1 MPVKYF
7 EKLLSRGCRSKYDEE
22 TNRRIVV
29 INLFAL
35 VGVSLTFIL
44 GVTAV
49 LAEDWTLG
57 FSLLAASSLF
67 FLASQIQASARSRF
81 GHLVA
86 VYLLTGCLMGLE
98 TYLIITGGYDNTGPL
113 WIYLLPPVA
122 MFFGGFGR
130 GLVVMGGFTILIG
143 IILFFPHD
151 ALLLTDY
158 THAFKTRLMYS
169 FATVT
174 FLSAFYEYSRQRT
187 YQRVRDLSAE
197 FERQALHDPLT
208 KLPNRRGMRQLMEQE
223 IRRHQRNKQPLSV
236 VLTDIDNFK
245 KVNDT
250 YGHGNGDIILKR
262 TADILRQNV
271 RRQDLVCRWGGE
283 EFLIVLPETNEKNA
297 GTLADKIRSTL
308 AKSDVWLEE
317 RKVTI
322 TASFG
327 ICEINEDLSVDR
339 ALTLADNALY
349 QAKHQGRNCVVLSHD
364 N

>member
-1 MPVKYF
+1 MLFSPF
-7 EKLLSRGCRSKYDEE
+7 NKLLNRGCRSNYDEE

-35 VGVSLTFIL
+35 VGIILTFIL
-44 GVTAV
+44 GITA
-49 LAEDWTLG
+49 LLG
-57 FSLLAASSLF
+57 NDLSLGISLLAASSFF
-67 FLASQIQASARSRF
+67 FLASQIQASSRNRF
-81 GHLVA
+81 GHLIA

-98 TYLIITGGYDNTGPL
+98 TYLIITGGYANTGPL

-122 MFFGGFGR
+122 MFFGGFSR
-130 GLVVMGGFTILIG
+130 GLVVMGGFTLLIA

-151 ALLLTDY
+151 ALLLTEY
-158 THAFKTRLMYS
+158 SHPFKTRLLYS
-169 FATVT
+169 FVTVT

-187 YQRVRDLSAE
+187 YQTVRDLSAE
-197 FERQALHDPLT
+197 FERQALHDTLT

-223 IRRHQRNKQPLSV
+223 IKRHQRNKLPLSV

-262 TADILRQNV
+262 TADILRQNI

-283 EFLIVLPETNEKNA
+283 EFLIVLPETNETNA
-297 GTLADKIRSTL
+297 ATLAEKIRKTLADSEI
-308 AKSDVWLEE
+308 WLDE
-317 RKVTI
+317 RKIGI

-327 ICEINEDLSVDR
+327 ICEINEDVSVDR
-339 ALTLADNALY
+339 ALTLADKALY
-349 QAKHQGRNCVVLSHD
+349 QAKHQGRNRVVLSHD